1 MTKLFKLL
9 PVALAVLMVACTDAK
24 STPVPTG
31 PLSDWPE
38 SFSHKVQTLS
48 VDDRELLAGYVIRK
62 QLAGDNAGIVTVA
75 EAIENQRQFKIEAE
89 AREQEEARLAEEA
102 RQQREEKVAAFRKI
116 VTVALTGTNL
126 LPKNYDLSRYSPVY
140 QLMLVIENKSDRDI
154 RGVKGTVIFRDLFD
168 DEILRLGLSLDKA
181 VAAGEKKTIS
191 GYGLEI
197 NQFMDNHVKLASTDY
212 KDLKFEFVPE
222 AIVFA
227 DGTTEKMPE

>member
-9 PVALAVLMVACTDAK
+9 PVSLAVFLVACTDAK
-24 STPVPTG
+24 STPIPTG
-31 PLSDWPE
+31 PLSDWPD
-38 SFSHKVQTLS
+38 SFSNKVQTLPA
-48 VDDRELLAGYVIRK
+48 DDRELLAGYVTRK
-62 QLAGDNAGIVTVA
+62 QLAGEDTGIITVA
-75 EAIENQRQFKIEAE
+75 EAIENQRQFKIEKE

-116 VTVALTGTNL
+116 VTVALTDTKL
-126 LPKNYDLSRYSPVY
+126 LPKNYDVSRYSPVY
-140 QLMLVIENKSDRDI
+140 QLTLVVENKSERDI
-154 RGVKGTVIFRDLFD
+154 RGVKGTIIFRDLFED
-168 DEILRLGLSLDKA
+168 QILRSGLSLDKA

-197 NQFMDNHVKLASTDY
+197 NQFMDDHAKLATTDY

-222 AIVFA
+222 AIVFS

>member
-9 PVALAVLMVACTDAK
+9 PVALAVFLVACTDAK
-24 STPVPTG
+24 STPIPTG

-38 SFSHKVQTLS
+38 SFSNKVQTLPA
-48 VDDRELLAGYVIRK
+48 DDRELLAGYVIRK
-62 QLAGDNAGIVTVA
+62 QLAGEDTGIITVA
-75 EAIENQRQFKIEAE
+75 EAIENQRQFKIEKE

-116 VTVALTGTNL
+116 VTVALTDTKL
-126 LPKNYDLSRYSPVY
+126 LPKNYDVSRYSPVY
-140 QLMLVIENKSDRDI
+140 QLTLVVENKSERDI
-154 RGVKGTVIFRDLFD
+154 RGVKGTIIFRDLFE
-168 DEILRLGLSLDKA
+168 DEILRSGLSLDKA
-181 VAAGEKKTIS
+181 VAAGEQKTIG

-197 NQFMDNHVKLASTDY
+197 NQFMDDHAKLATTDY